1 MRALLLFTLLSQL
14 LFSTSVL
21 AQADYAREQRWADEI
36 TPTILVGDP
45 VQLALPSGRKFLA
58 IHTPNAKAQ
67 AGVIVIH
74 GQGVHPDWGLIN
86 PLRSQLSDQG
96 YTTLS
101 VQMPVLAADAQG
113 SAYSQLFPEA
123 AERIAAAVQYL
134 RGQGLKKIAIVSHSL
149 GARMTNG
156 FLNAAGRPA
165 IDAWVSIGITSEY
178 TRPETFDMPVL
189 DLYGEKDFPGV
200 LGLAQKRASSIAGIR
215 GSAQIQVAG
224 ADHYFNGST
233 AELVRTVK
241 LFLDRATR

>member
-1 MRALLLFTLLSQL
+1 MRALLLWLSL
-14 LFSTSVL
+14 LFSPAVM

-45 VQLALPSGRKFLA
+45 VQLALPSGRKFLG
-58 IHTPNAKAQ
+58 IHAPNPKAQ

-101 VQMPVLAADAQG
+101 IQMPVLAADAPG
-113 SAYSQLFPEA
+113 SAYPQLFPEA
-123 AERIAAAVQYL
+123 AGRITAAVQYL

-149 GARMTNG
+149 GARMSNS
-156 FLNAAGRPA
+156 FLNTPGRPA

-178 TRPETFDMPVL
+178 TRPETFGAPVL

-200 LGLAQKRASSIAGIR
+200 LELVPKRAAAIR
-215 GSAQIQVAG
+215 GLQGSAQISVAG
-224 ADHYFNGST
+224 ADHYFNGSE

-241 LFLDRATR
+241 LFLDHRLR

>member
-1 MRALLLFTLLSQL
+1 MRTLLLLLSL
-14 LFSTSVL
+14 LFSPAVI

-45 VQLALPSGRKFLA
+45 VQLALPSGRKFLG
-58 IHTPNAKAQ
+58 IHTPNPKAQ
-67 AGVIVIH
+67 TGVILVH
-74 GQGVHPDWGLIN
+74 GLGVHPDWGLIN

-101 VQMPVLAADAQG
+101 IQMPVLAADAPG
-113 SAYSQLFPEA
+113 SAYPPLFQEA

-134 RGQGLKKIAIVSHSL
+134 RNNGLHKIVIVSHSL
-149 GARMTNG
+149 GARMTNV
-156 FLNAAGRPA
+156 FLNTPGRPA

-200 LGLAQKRASSIAGIR
+200 LGLAQKRASSITGIR

-233 AELVRTVK
+233 TELVRAVK
-241 LFLDRATR
+241 LFLDSATR

>member
-1 MRALLLFTLLSQL
+1 MLMRVWLLLLSL
-14 LFSTSVL
+14 LFSQGVL

-45 VQLALPSGRKFLA
+45 VQLALPSGRKFLGIYA
-58 IHTPNAKAQ
+58 PSPKAQ

-86 PLRSQLSDQG
+86 PLRSQLSEQG

-101 VQMPVLAADAQG
+101 VQMPVLAADEAA
-113 SAYSQLFPEA
+113 SAYPALFPEA

-134 RGQGLKKIAIVSHSL
+134 RNNGLRKIVVVSHSL

-156 FLNAAGRPA
+156 FLNTPGRLS

-178 TRPETFDMPVL
+178 TRPETFDLPVL

-200 LGLAQKRASSIAGIR
+200 LKLAPNRASSIMGIR
-215 GSAQIQVAG
+215 GSAQIQIAG

-233 AELVRTVK
+233 TELVRAVK

>member
-1 MRALLLFTLLSQL
+1 MRTFLLLFSL
-14 LFSTSVL
+14 LFSLNAL

-45 VQLALPSGRKFLA
+45 VPLTLLSGRKFLA

-67 AGVIVIH
+67 AGVVVVH

-101 VQMPVLAADAQG
+101 VQMPVLAADAPG
-113 SAYSQLFPEA
+113 SAYPQLFPEA

-134 RGQGLKKIAIVSHSL
+134 RNNGLRKIAIVSHSL
-149 GARMTNG
+149 GARMSNA
-156 FLNAAGRPA
+156 FLNTPGRPA
-165 IDAWVSIGITSEY
+165 IDGWVSIGITSEY

-200 LGLAQKRASSIAGIR
+200 LGLAQKRAASITGIR

-233 AELVRTVK
+233 TELVRTVK
-241 LFLDRATR
+241 LFLDRVTR